1 MTHAEIRRFS
11 GLAALAATGI
21 FMMASPAAA
30 EVVLLDCEVSFRS
43 NTHYFGEQGSGSGES
58 GTWRFRLDTE
68 GSRATLMT
76 VGTLFD
82 LPSEGP
88 FNLQR
93 VPVPLTVSEDAY
105 TFCIELHG
113 SCNQRRTLVGGSWYN
128 LDQVRIDRRRGTF
141 RVVAEIYDDLLQGRA
156 VHEYSGTCQR
166 APEQQF

>member
-1 MTHAEIRRFS
+1 MKPVEARRRA
-11 GLAALAATGI
+11 GLAAVAAAGV
-21 FMMASPAAA
+21 MAMATPAAA
-30 EVVLLDCEVSFRS
+30 EVVLLDCEVSFSS
-43 NTHYFGEQGSGSGES
+43 NSHYFGEQGSGSGQS
-58 GTWRFRLDTE
+58 GTWRFRLDTDAA
-68 GSRATLMT
+68 RATLTT

-88 FNLQR
+88 FNLQG
-93 VPVPLTVSEDAY
+93 VPVPLTASEDAY
-105 TFCIELHG
+105 TFCIELQG